1 MAALRSP
8 EKQSARGLETA
19 PKACIGVPCTAQTPA
34 SSGFGAC
41 LTLLIAIS
49 LEQASDRTYN
59 WKPMQT
65 QSHAWTLVALELQD
79 SSGCAIL

>member
-1 MAALRSP
+1 MAALRWP

-19 PKACIGVPCTAQTPA
+19 LNACIGVPWTAQTPA

-49 LEQASDRTYN
+49 LEQTSVPNLQPKTGADTESC
-59 WKPMQT
+59 
-65 QSHAWTLVALELQD
+65 LEAC
-79 SSGCAIL
+79 SP

>member
-19 PKACIGVPCTAQTPA
+19 LNACIGVPCTAQTPA

-49 LEQASDRTYN
+49 LE
-59 WKPMQT
+59 
-65 QSHAWTLVALELQD
+65 LET
-79 SSGCAIL
+79 

>member
-1 MAALRSP
+1 MAALRWP

-34 SSGFGAC
+34 SYGFGAC

-49 LEQASDRTYN
+49 LEQTSATEPTTGNRCRYRVMPGS
-59 WKPMQT
+59 
-65 QSHAWTLVALELQD
+65 L
-79 SSGCAIL
+79 